1 MKIITETRLTDF
13 KAWNGG
19 MDTLQRLI
27 ELDAADALEACIDD
41 IYPDGLTATELN
53 DLLWFDTEYIA
64 DMLDLPELLDD

>member
-1 MKIITETRLTDF
+1 MKVITEIRLTDF

-27 ELDAADALEACIDD
+27 ELDAVDALEAGIDD

-53 DLLWFDTEYIA
+53 DLLWFDTE
-64 DMLDLPELLDD
+64 